1 MSKESFKNFIKDR
14 PYLATT
20 VANGKN
26 TWQSLYELYD
36 IYGEDSN
43 VWEQFTPTTN
53 EMTQTINGNFQ
64 DVINIFKN
72 MDLETLQR
80 GVNGLEKAVSLLSDL
95 TASNEKPI
103 VNTYQERP
111 INKYYED

>member
-1 MSKESFKNFIKDR
+1 MEKIDKFKKFVSNHPEFVD
-14 PYLATT
+14 Y
-20 VANGKN
+20 VHKN
-26 TWQSLYELYD
+26 KVTWQSFYELYD
-36 IYGEDSN
+36 IYGEDST
-43 VWEQFTPTTN
+43 VWNQFNSTN
-53 EMTQTINGNFQ
+53 QLESTKTGNFQ
-64 DVINIFKN
+64 DIVNIFKN

-95 TASNEKPI
+95 TNKDEPV

>member
-1 MSKESFKNFIKDR
+1 
-14 PYLATT
+14 
-20 VANGKN
+20 
-26 TWQSLYELYD
+26 
-36 IYGEDSN
+36 
-43 VWEQFTPTTN
+43 
-53 EMTQTINGNFQ
+53 
-64 DVINIFKN
+64 

-95 TASNEKPI
+95 TASNEKPV

>member
-1 MSKESFKNFIKDR
+1 MSKESFKSFIKDR
-14 PYLATT
+14 PELANS
-20 VANGKN
+20 VLKGKS

-36 IYGEDSN
+36 IYGEDST
-43 VWEQFTPTTN
+43 VWNQFNSTN
-53 EMTQTINGNFQ
+53 QLESTNKTGNFQ
-64 DVINIFKN
+64 DIVNIFKN

-95 TASNEKPI
+95 TASNEKPV